1 MNTISICFFLSFC
14 SCTKYVR
21 ERQTELV
28 FLLINLSASFFLLL
42 LTKMTTHNSVTQNQN
57 INIVVITGNDET
69 LRNVLSA
76 IQQTHVV
83 RIFKIKKNFIRIFL

>member
-1 MNTISICFFLSFC
+1 
-14 SCTKYVR
+14 
-21 ERQTELV
+21 
-28 FLLINLSASFFLLL
+28 
-42 LTKMTTHNSVTQNQN
+42 MTTHNSVTQNQN